1 MKLLLEKIDKYL
13 VIQEKN
19 DAISLSLKSDGDIKD
34 IIEIVRKSD
43 NMEKT
48 LSMFND
54 SVREQIKKL
63 IEGGTLKNGF
73 E

>member
-13 VIQEKN
+13 VIKEKS
-19 DAISLSLKSDGDIKD
+19 DVISLSLKSDGDIKD

-54 SVREQIKKL
+54 SIKEQIKKL
-63 IEGGTLKNGF
+63 IDGGILKNGF
-73 E
+73 K